1 MVRYPGNSTAALF
14 YDIDNKRFVGWSF
27 KSPTTNDI
35 NQILTPVPN
44 PEVGKLFDFKTGMD
58 LVYMEGTSYSNG
70 LVYAILQN
78 ASGKRVIYG
87 INMSGAGFV
96 QESIYEN
103 LNAPDFDKATV
114 FAFHSQFPYMFY
126 GVENKVYLHNW
137 VLI

>member
-1 MVRYPGNSTAALF
+1 M
-14 YDIDNKRFVGWSF
+14 GWSF

-114 FAFHSQFPYMFY
+114 D
-126 GVENKVYLHNW
+126 VYKRQVW
-137 VLI
+137 

>member
-1 MVRYPGNSTAALF
+1 MKCQSILLFAGNSTAALF

-87 INMSGAGFV
+87 INMSAREYIRKF
-96 QESIYEN
+96 ERSR
-103 LNAPDFDKATV
+103 F
-114 FAFHSQFPYMFY
+114 
-126 GVENKVYLHNW
+126 
-137 VLI
+137 